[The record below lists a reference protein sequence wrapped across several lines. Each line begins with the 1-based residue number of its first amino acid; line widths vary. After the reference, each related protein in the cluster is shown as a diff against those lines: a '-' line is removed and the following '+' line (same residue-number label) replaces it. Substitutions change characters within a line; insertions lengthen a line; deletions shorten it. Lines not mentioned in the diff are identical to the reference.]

1 MTPEDVVPF
10 GYDEEERF
18 FHEKDVALLKKKREE
33 LNAARRDR
41 EDEAAKAEHWMKC
54 PKCGAGLQEIEMDGI
69 MVDKCGGCEGIFL
82 DRGELE
88 LMIESHKGGLHRL
101 KKLFG

>member
-1 MTPEDVVPF
+1 MTPEEVMPS
-10 GYDEEERF
+10 GYDEEDRF

-33 LNAARRDR
+33 LNAARRER
-41 EDEAAKAEHWMKC
+41 EHETAKAEHWMKC

-69 MVDKCGGCEGIFL
+69 MVDKCGGCEGIFF